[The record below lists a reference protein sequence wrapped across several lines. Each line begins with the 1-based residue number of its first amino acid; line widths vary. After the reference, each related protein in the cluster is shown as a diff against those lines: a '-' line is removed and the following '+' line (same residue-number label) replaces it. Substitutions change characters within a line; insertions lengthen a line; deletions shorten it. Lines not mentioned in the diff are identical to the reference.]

1 VAERQYILGIDSSTS
16 STKAIVW
23 DLGGHVIAA
32 GRGSIS
38 YEQPRRG
45 WAVQNAESWW
55 QSTTAAVQEALRSLD
70 PAQILAVGLT
80 WQRETIVPLDV
91 NGKPLRDGIVWMD
104 ERGLDEVAEVR
115 AAFGTSFCDLT
126 GKPLDITPSVFKI
139 MWLKR
144 HEPAEFARTALFL
157 DVGAYLTRR
166 LTGRC
171 RTCSAGADT
180 MGLVDMAQRSWSSEI
195 LTFVGL
201 RMDQLPELVE
211 PGELLGTVS
220 AEGSRATGLR
230 EGTPVVAGGG
240 DGQCSALGSGA
251 LDAETYSMSLGTGL
265 SLDVHL
271 PRYLYD
277 PAFRTLIGC
286 VPRSYLAEVN
296 TRSCSLLIQWFLRE
310 FMHIECQLSGLMSV
324 RTEELLDLSIG
335 RLSAGSDGLLTLPYW
350 RGVMMPRNNP
360 MVRGMTLGWSDY
372 HTKAH
377 FYRSLLEGLA
387 FEFRQ
392 RLEAVEQVL
401 NQPCSRI
408 QIGAGGSQSA
418 VWCQI
423 ISDVTHK
430 TLGISES
437 PETTSLG
444 SAMLAATASGAF
456 SSLEE
461 AVRAM
466 HRTVETVSPIER
478 NSRVYDA
485 IYGRVY
491 VHLLPLLEEYMVTL
505 REITVQ

>member
-1 VAERQYILGIDSSTS
+1 
-16 STKAIVW
+16 
-23 DLGGHVIAA
+23 
-32 GRGSIS
+32 
-38 YEQPRRG
+38 
-45 WAVQNAESWW
+45 
-55 QSTTAAVQEALRSLD
+55 
-70 PAQILAVGLT
+70 
-80 WQRETIVPLDV
+80 
-91 NGKPLRDGIVWMD
+91 
-104 ERGLDEVAEVR
+104 
-115 AAFGTSFCDLT
+115 
-126 GKPLDITPSVFKI
+126 
-139 MWLKR
+139 
-144 HEPAEFARTALFL
+144 
-157 DVGAYLTRR
+157 
-166 LTGRC
+166 
-171 RTCSAGADT
+171 
-180 MGLVDMAQRSWSSEI
+180 
-195 LTFVGL
+195 
-201 RMDQLPELVE
+201 
-211 PGELLGTVS
+211 
-220 AEGSRATGLR
+220 
-230 EGTPVVAGGG
+230 
-240 DGQCSALGSGA
+240 
-251 LDAETYSMSLGTGL
+251 
-265 SLDVHL
+265 
-271 PRYLYD
+271 
-277 PAFRTLIGC
+277 
-286 VPRSYLAEVN
+286 
-296 TRSCSLLIQWFLRE
+296 
-310 FMHIECQLSGLMSV
+310 MHIECQLSGLMSV